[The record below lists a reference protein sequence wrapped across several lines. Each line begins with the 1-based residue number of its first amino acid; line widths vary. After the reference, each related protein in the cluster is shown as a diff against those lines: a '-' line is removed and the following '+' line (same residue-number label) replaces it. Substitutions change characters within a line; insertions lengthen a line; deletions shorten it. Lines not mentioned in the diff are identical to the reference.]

1 MSQGKLYTASLNCDD
16 DKKGEPLYGVR
27 LLLSILPLF
36 SVSEINPFFAF
47 CSESVSIM
55 VISI

>member
-27 LLLSILPLF
+27 LFYLFCHFFLFLKSIHFLRSVPNLSALW
-36 SVSEINPFFAF
+36 
-47 CSESVSIM
+47 
-55 VISI
+55 